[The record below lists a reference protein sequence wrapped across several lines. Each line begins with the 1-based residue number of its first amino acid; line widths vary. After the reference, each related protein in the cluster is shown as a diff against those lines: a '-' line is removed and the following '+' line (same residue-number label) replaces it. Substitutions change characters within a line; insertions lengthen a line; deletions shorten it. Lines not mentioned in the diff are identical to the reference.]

1 MNLTI
6 RVQLPSDRAKTGTL
20 TLVNP
25 GTGLVLFGPVPV
37 LGRAARDTADA
48 HGNPSGSSL
57 QPYGDTPTGTYDVAR
72 IVGNGNGTSR
82 PIAVYG
88 QSGSIVMEPTG
99 GDALTAKGNGRVGLL
114 IHAGRHA
121 FSSVVDALALKP
133 TNGCIRILDFDLAN
147 LITAIKDNALL
158 FPGTVT
164 VEIGGPS
171 GPRGDI
177 DEAVRDGDPPPTQD
191 GPVVLP

>member
-6 RVQLPSDRAKTGTL
+6 QVQLPSDRNKTGTL
-20 TLVNP
+20 TLVDP
-25 GTGLVLFGPVPV
+25 ASGLSLFGPVPV
-37 LGRAARDTADA
+37 LGRAARNTAGM
-48 HGNPSGSSL
+48 HGNPSGNSL

-82 PIAVYG
+82 PIAAYG

-99 GDALTAKGNGRVGLL
+99 GDALVAKKNGRVGLL
-114 IHAGRHA
+114 IHAGRHV
-121 FSSVVDALALKP
+121 FSSVVDARALKP
-133 TNGCIRILDFDLAN
+133 TNGCIRMLDFDMAN
-147 LITAIKDNALL
+147 LITTIKNNALL

-164 VEIGGPS
+164 VKIGGPD
-171 GPRGDI
+171 GPRADI
-177 DEAVRDGDPPPTQD
+177 DETVSDADPPPTQS